1 MSEEATK
8 TEGGGEAA
16 PAAKPKPGMKT
27 MVIVAALMVV
37 EGAAVFGVMS
47 MLGHKP
53 AEAEAKH
60 IEGEAE
66 ADEEKLVE
74 VPLTEDKFQNM
85 QTGKVWMWD
94 ASIFFQ
100 VKKKHQDDVVSALG
114 ERAAEVKEG
123 IARIFR
129 RARHNELQEP
139 GLETLNRQ
147 LTAFLN
153 ETLGPT
159 AEGHPKVVRV
169 LIPKCRGFKTD

>member
-1 MSEEATK
+1 MAEEAAAK
-8 TEGGGEAA
+8 TEGGEAT
-16 PAAKPKPGMKT
+16 AAKPKPAMKT
-27 MVIVAALMVV
+27 LLIVAVLMVV
-37 EGAAVFGVMS
+37 EGVAVFGVMS

-53 AEAEAKH
+53 VEAEAKH

-66 ADEEKLVE
+66 ADEERLVE

-85 QTGKVWMWD
+85 QTGKAWIWD

-100 VKKKHQDDVVSALG
+100 VKKKHQDDVVKQLG
-114 ERAAEVKEG
+114 ERVAEVKEG
-123 IARIFR
+123 IARVFR

-139 GLETLNRQ
+139 GLETLTRQ

-159 AEGHPKVVRV
+159 AEGQPKVVRV
-169 LIPKCRGFKTD
+169 LIPKCRGFKAD